1 VGAEQRADRGP
12 VVTDPTA
19 GEPTDAPR
27 TKDPDT
33 HTAALQGAAA
43 GGAGSETGA
52 GYAAGLLTGSEDGIG
67 MREIPDEE
75 DAASDDA

>member
-1 VGAEQRADRGP
+1 MRSEDELDDRP
-12 VVTDPTA
+12 VVTDPAA
-19 GEPTDAPR
+19 GEPAEVPHPDE
-27 TKDPDT
+27 PDT

-67 MREIPDEE
+67 VRRIPDE
-75 DAASDDA
+75 DDAPDEA